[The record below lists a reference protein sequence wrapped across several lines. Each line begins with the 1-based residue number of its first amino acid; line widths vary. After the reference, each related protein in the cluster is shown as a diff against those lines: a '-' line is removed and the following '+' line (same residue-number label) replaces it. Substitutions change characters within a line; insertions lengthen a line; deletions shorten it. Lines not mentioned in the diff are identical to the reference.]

1 MHTQHKRACTGMAWS
16 SLRCRL
22 ILTTRAGSSKL
33 GSFVLVCIAL
43 GVRDSLRRKGKRSVS
58 ESGSCE
64 GGGRGGEDGGAT
76 SPRHRVCCVLR

>member
-33 GSFVLVCIAL
+33 GSFVLVCIAW
-43 GVRDSLRRKGKRSVS
+43 G
-58 ESGSCE
+58 SGQPAEE
-64 GGGRGGEDGGAT
+64 GEAVGQ
-76 SPRHRVCCVLR
+76 